1 MDWKF
6 DPNHSAINFKARH
19 MMITNVHGQFA
30 DYTIDMK
37 HFDPDDLGATALEV
51 RIDAASLETGVAD
64 RDKHLRS
71 PDFLDVDGYPTI
83 TFKST
88 GVELVGDQ
96 QAKLRGDLTIRDRT
110 NPVVLDVALTGKG
123 QDPWGNQRFGFEAEG
138 TIRRADWGLTW
149 NVALETGGVLVSDEI
164 TIEIE
169 LQLIG
174 VEQEREEPAAAGG

>member
-30 DYTIDMK
+30 DYAIEMK
-37 HFDPDDLGATALEV
+37 HFDPDDLEATALEV
-51 RIDAASLETGVAD
+51 RIDAASLDTGVAD

-71 PDFLDVDGYPTI
+71 PDFLDVDSYPTI
-83 TFKST
+83 TFKSI

-96 QAKLRGDLTIRDRT
+96 QAKLHGDLTIRDQT
-110 NPVVLDVALTGKG
+110 NPVALDVALTGKG
-123 QDPWGNQRFGFEAEG
+123 QDPWGSQRFGFEAEG
-138 TIRRADWGLTW
+138 KISRADWGLAW

-164 TIEIE
+164 GIEIE
-169 LQLIG
+169 LQLVG
-174 VEQEREEPAAAGG
+174 VEQEREEPAAAGD